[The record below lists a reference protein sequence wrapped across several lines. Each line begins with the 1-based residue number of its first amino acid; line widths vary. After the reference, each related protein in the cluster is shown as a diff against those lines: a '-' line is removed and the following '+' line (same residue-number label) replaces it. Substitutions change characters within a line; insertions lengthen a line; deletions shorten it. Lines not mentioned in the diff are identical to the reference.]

1 MKFKKGDVVVCVN
14 NKYHNRQ
21 LEIGKEYTIFS
32 INYHSIILR
41 ELNQYVGCAKSSFEK
56 PESIRRR
63 KLNKIKNEIR
73 KRRQSNLC

>member
-32 INYHSIILR
+32 VNYHSIILR

-56 PESIRRR
+56 AFINPCLTNISFSSLK
-63 KLNKIKNEIR
+63 KLYA
-73 KRRQSNLC
+73 